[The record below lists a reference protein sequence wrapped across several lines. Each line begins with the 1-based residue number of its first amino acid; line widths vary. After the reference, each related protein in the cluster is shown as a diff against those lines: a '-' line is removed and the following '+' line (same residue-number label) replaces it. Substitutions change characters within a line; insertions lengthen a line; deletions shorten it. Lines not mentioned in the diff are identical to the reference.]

1 MWYYFI
7 VIPLDI
13 TQHPKTTVALNG
25 SNVTFICVIEIGGG
39 VATSVIF
46 NDTLSINNVN
56 RSEYEE
62 RGIYWECEG
71 KPKTTFHIYILA
83 DELNNGT
90 SVFCGFGACT
100 TKKAYLI
107 VVTGKLQLL

>member
-1 MWYYFI
+1 M
-7 VIPLDI
+7 
-13 TQHPKTTVALNG
+13 
-25 SNVTFICVIEIGGG
+25 IEIGGG
-39 VATSVIF
+39 VATSVTF
-46 NDTLSINNVN
+46 NDTFNINNVN
-56 RSEYEE
+56 RSKYGE

-107 VVTGKLQLL
+107 VVTGKLQLLRIPCMKMQSQIQKSMHCCNYTICTCI